1 MGIMGSI
8 KAFLMVILGV
18 LGIIKDVREEKKAVE
33 QKNVGKSEVA
43 ADEMKEIEEDRRDNQ
58 KLEQEIKSLPDAELD
73 TRLDKFMR
81 D

>member
-1 MGIMGSI
+1 MGIIGSI
-8 KAFLMVILGV
+8 KAFLMVVLGV
-18 LGIIKDVREEKKAVE
+18 LGLVKDVREEKKAVE